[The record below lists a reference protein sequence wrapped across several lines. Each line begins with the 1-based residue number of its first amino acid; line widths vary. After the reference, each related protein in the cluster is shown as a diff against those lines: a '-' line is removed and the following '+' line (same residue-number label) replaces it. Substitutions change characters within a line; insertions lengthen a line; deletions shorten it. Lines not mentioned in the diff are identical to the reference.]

1 MRDRGRQPL
10 PFRPE
15 DSGFQGDSGGRDLDK
30 RVTKLEA
37 TIKSLA
43 TKEDVSSQ
51 INRLILWLV
60 SSAIAG
66 IGVIVL
72 AMNFMV
78 NLLSKVLTSGG

>member
-1 MRDRGRQPL
+1 MRNRGRQLL
-10 PFRPE
+10 PFRPG
-15 DSGFQGDSGGRDLDK
+15 DGGFHDDSGGRDLDK
-30 RVTKLEA
+30 RVTELEA

-78 NLLSKVLTSGG
+78 NLLSKLLTSGG